1 MVDFPLPYFIP
12 LLIEGCCWKIRATTP
27 DHWFRHETR
36 HVGDDFGG
44 STILLKIAIF
54 WKLTVGEKTF
64 GDAEKTIKKKLLYIT
79 ITRMIYLPF
88 AVDQGGWTDP

>member
-1 MVDFPLPYFIP
+1 
-12 LLIEGCCWKIRATTP
+12 
-27 DHWFRHETR
+27 
-36 HVGDDFGG
+36 
-44 STILLKIAIF
+44 
-54 WKLTVGEKTF
+54 LTVGEKTF